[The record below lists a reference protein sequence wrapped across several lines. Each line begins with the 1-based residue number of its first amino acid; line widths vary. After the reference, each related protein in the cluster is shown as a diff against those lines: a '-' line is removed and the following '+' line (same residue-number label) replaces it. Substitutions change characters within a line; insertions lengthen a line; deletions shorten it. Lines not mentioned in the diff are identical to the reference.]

1 MKFKAMMILA
11 GASVCLISAAAEAH
25 FAVSSGPAFANK
37 SQVVDFGVAHGCD
50 GNDTYA
56 VRLEIPAGVTSV
68 RPMNSD
74 FGATT
79 VEKDGMDNVTAVV
92 WQKAPEDALDA
103 DTNYYKLSARM
114 KVPDKPFSQIYF
126 KVLQTCRAA
135 DGTLSTVEWKAL
147 PGEMGEPAAALT
159 VLPARLPGWNKYTV
173 PDHLTDLTI
182 FFQDALIV
190 WRENGAWSFNP
201 ATADLIK
208 GTAGVTTIS
217 DGLHPDDE
225 IWVRY

>member
-1 MKFKAMMILA
+1 MKFKALMILA
-11 GASVCLISAAAEAH
+11 AAGVSLISAAAEAH
-25 FAVSSGPAFANK
+25 LAVSTGPAFANK
-37 SQVVDFGVAHGCD
+37 SQEVSFGVGHGCS
-50 GNDTYA
+50 GSDTYA
-56 VRLEIPAGVTSV
+56 IRLEIPAGVTSV

-79 VEKDGMDNVTAVV
+79 VEKDGADNVTAIT

-103 DTNYYKLSARM
+103 DTNYYKLTVRM
-114 KVPDKPFSQIYF
+114 KVPDKPFSQLYF
-126 KVLQTCRAA
+126 KALQTCRDANGA
-135 DGTLSTVEWKAL
+135 LTTVDWKAL

-159 VLPARLPGWNKYTV
+159 IVPARFPGWNKYKV
-173 PDHLTDLTI
+173 PDHLTDLTV

-190 WRENGAWSFNP
+190 WRENAAWSFNP

-208 GTAGVTTIS
+208 GTAGVTSIS